1 MADKSF
7 EELKEELKSKLEAG
21 YILDDE
27 KMADLEQAL
36 KDNGNDISKID
47 ISKYSKKEQ
56 EAPESSNDQKNQGTV
71 ISDHDNS
78 GDENTHEPSE
88 PVDENWKEDYKRE
101 WRQWAEEN
109 NKEFEDVN
117 IPGSGND
124 VQIRLFDSKEQ
135 KKKGEYAAQ
144 ISYKSPH
151 NVSLSGANG
160 KVPDSKYFEQT
171 VALAMKKN
179 GPDIEFGD
187 INSPEFK
194 AKLLAACYTN
204 GANPVNSPTEEEMA
218 QWPKELQDMV
228 NAAKEKAEKGAE
240 KTTEPEKTSK
250 ETKYQ
255 KALAEMKNL
264 KKDMDISTMSDEDKV
279 IYMAAAMN
287 GAEVA
292 IAKNKDIKLNGAL
305 KAQEAIKLSQKM
317 DLSDED
323 RKAIKEGLTK
333 YAFFEMR
340 ERLSK
345 SKEQTDLYKQN
356 SAVTKELTTQRKDL
370 DRAME
375 SDGADHEAAIENY
388 EKALTERFERT
399 LAYKKDEKTGEIV
412 ERTDEEKKA
421 YLDILRGRSAALD
434 KQKDQTNNPRQEINK
449 DVLKKFIDSHSQT
462 K

>member
-7 EELKEELKSKLEAG
+7 EELKEELKSKLESG

-124 VQIRLFDSKEQ
+124 VQIRLYDSKEQ

-179 GPDIEFGD
+179 GPEIEFGD
-187 INSPEFK
+187 IKSDEFS
-194 AKLLAACYTN
+194 AKLLAACYIN
-204 GANPVNSPTEEEMA
+204 GANPTGNVPTEEQIA

-240 KTTEPEKTSK
+240 KTSEAENKNEPEKAADYRQAWSDVLDHKIDKPGEELDLAAYKTLEDKATYLAAAQIAGIKVKNAPTAEDLNGITDPKIQTVLNDAK
-250 ETKYQ
+250 ELNAVREKINEQ
-255 KALAEMKNL
+255 KEK
-264 KKDMDISTMSDEDKV
+264 SSDEPMDVTMFNKKMQTYYN
-279 IYMAAAMN
+279 IAALEAGVKLSTTLEESDLRSQPHHLESALRRQRN
-287 GAEVA
+287 EAKAAE
-292 IAKNKDIKLNGAL
+292 IRAK
-305 KAQEAIKLSQKM
+305 KAQEK
-317 DLSDED
+317 
-323 RKAIKEGLTK
+323 G
-333 YAFFEMR
+333 
-340 ERLSK
+340 
-345 SKEQTDLYKQN
+345 
-356 SAVTKELTTQRKDL
+356 V
-370 DRAME
+370 
-375 SDGADHEAAIENY
+375 
-388 EKALTERFERT
+388 
-399 LAYKKDEKTGEIV
+399 DEKTFEQSRNR
-412 ERTDEEKKA
+412 ERQIRIDAYKA
-421 YLDILRGRSAALD
+421 KQNLGR
-434 KQKDQTNNPRQEINK
+434 
-449 DVLKKFIDSHSQT
+449 
-462 K
+462 

>member
-21 YILDDE
+21 YILDGE

-36 KDNGNDISKID
+36 KDCGNDISKID

-78 GDENTHEPSE
+78 GDENTHESDE

-109 NKEFEDVN
+109 NKEFEDIN

-135 KKKGEYAAQ
+135 KKQGEYAAQ

-187 INSPEFK
+187 IKSDEFK
-194 AKLLAACYTN
+194 AKLLAACYAN
-204 GANPVNSPTEEEMA
+204 GANPTGKNVPTEEQIA
-218 QWPKELQDMV
+218 QWPKELQNLV
-228 NAAKEKAEKGAE
+228 NAAKEKAENGAE
-240 KTTEPEKTSK
+240 RTTEPEKTP
-250 ETKYQ
+250 ETEAEKTADYRQ
-255 KALAEMKNL
+255 AWSDVLDHKIDKPGEELDLSAYKTLENKAAYL
-264 KKDMDISTMSDEDKV
+264 
-279 IYMAAAMN
+279 AAAQMAGITVKN
-287 GAEVA
+287 APTAEE
-292 IAKNKDIKLNGAL
+292 LNGVTDSQIQTVLNDAKELNAVREKINDHKTNSPDEVMDVTMFNKNMQTYYNIAAL
-305 KAQEAIKLSQKM
+305 EAGVKLSTTLEES
-317 DLSDED
+317 DLRSQPRHLESALRRQRNEAKTAEIRA
-323 RKAIKEGLTK
+323 RKA
-333 YAFFEMR
+333 
-340 ERLSK
+340 
-345 SKEQTDLYKQN
+345 N
-356 SAVTKELTTQRKDL
+356 
-370 DRAME
+370 
-375 SDGADHEAAIENY
+375 
-388 EKALTERFERT
+388 EKGV
-399 LAYKKDEKTGEIV
+399 DEKTFEQNRNAYRQIRI
-412 ERTDEEKKA
+412 EDYKA
-421 YLDILRGRSAALD
+421 KNEGR
-434 KQKDQTNNPRQEINK
+434 
-449 DVLKKFIDSHSQT
+449 
-462 K
+462 

>member
-7 EELKEELKSKLEAG
+7 EELKEELKSKLESG

-187 INSPEFK
+187 IKSDEFS
-194 AKLLAACYTN
+194 AKLLAACYIN
-204 GANPVNSPTEEEMA
+204 GANPTGNVPTEEEMA

-240 KTTEPEKTSK
+240 TPDKTAEADKTPKTEENDKPKTPENTGDELSPAAKRIAELRAKIQSREQNLQEAK
-250 ETKYQ
+250 EA
-255 KALAEMKNL
+255 ALA
-264 KKDMDISTMSDEDKV
+264 
-279 IYMAAAMN
+279 A
-287 GAEVA
+287 GAELYE
-292 IAKNKDIKLNGAL
+292 KDIKEIS
-305 KAQEAIKLSQKM
+305 QEGMSAEEIKLRELRGQAKAGDKTAQHQLDQRRYNTM
-317 DLSDED
+317 TDEY
-323 RKAIKEGLTK
+323 K
-333 YAFFEMR
+333 YVREVEM
-340 ERLSK
+340 EADGK
-345 SKEQTDLYKQN
+345 TEK
-356 SAVTKELTTQRKDL
+356 KD
-370 DRAME
+370 
-375 SDGADHEAAIENY
+375 ENG
-388 EKALTERFERT
+388 KPV
-399 LAYKKDEKTGEIV
+399 YKKDDKGNFV
-412 ERTDEEKKA
+412 YKTDEKGQKVKSDAYKA
-421 YLDILRGRSAALD
+421 FLARAAQNMGNS
-434 KQKDQTNNPRQEINK
+434 K
-449 DVLKKFIDSHSQT
+449 
-462 K
+462 